1 MAWRCIFR
9 TAVELGLLDVFQRRT
24 DKQKIGAAGEDQALR
39 HLQQHG
45 LTLAERNFR
54 CKGGE
59 IDLVMQEGSTLVFV
73 EVRKR
78 KESAQAAQFG
88 GAAASVP
95 SSCRVPSSIMLPAV
109 STAPGVTC
117 AIAASALVVP
127 ALSGS
132 QPVSVPTGE
141 VPGPSPYG
149 VQLLSINPGCTIM
162 SPTLAWSLRASTWL
176 LLSR

>member
-1 MAWRCIFR
+1 M
-9 TAVELGLLDVFQRRT
+9 GLLDVFQRRT

-88 GAAASVP
+88 GAAASVG
-95 SSCRVPSSIMLPAV
+95 RAKQRR
-109 STAPGVTC
+109 
-117 AIAASALVVP
+117 LVVAAEVYLKRFHMPP
-127 ALSGS
+127 ACRFDVVAIDGGELS
-132 QPVSVPTGE
+132 
-141 VPGPSPYG
+141 
-149 VQLLSINPGCTIM
+149 
-162 SPTLAWSLRASTWL
+162 WL
-176 LLSR
+176 KNAFDA